1 MPLKI
6 YMGDI
11 MDKKFVVRPRKPAFG
26 KTSVVSTRLPDTV
39 IEELDTIAQKT
50 GRSRNELIQMCID
63 FALENLEIR
72 ED

>member
-1 MPLKI
+1 MPFKI

-39 IEELDTIAQKT
+39 IEELDAIAQKT

-72 ED
+72 DD